1 MSTHPD
7 TQQPLKARGV
17 SVALDGRPV
26 LRQVDL
32 DVSAGEFVALLGANG
47 SGKSTFVRAAT
58 GLIPM
63 SGGTVELFG
72 TPLDRFRDRH
82 RIGYVP
88 QRSRAVAGVPATV
101 HEVVMS
107 GRLAHRRLFG
117 WSTKADAAAVDAA
130 ISRVGLP
137 DRTRSSLSELSGGQQ
152 QRVLI
157 ARALASE
164 AELLVM
170 DEPTA
175 GVDHDNQESLADLL
189 AGLVAEGTSILLVA
203 HELGPLRPLIH
214 RAVVLE
220 GGTVSYDGPVDA
232 IRDPEHVHVHVHSGQ
247 PERADGFKGNPV
259 GGGKDV

>member
-1 MSTHPD
+1 MSTD
-7 TQQPLKARGV
+7 STQPLKARGV

-58 GLIPM
+58 GLVPM
-63 SGGTVELFG
+63 SSGTVELFG
-72 TPLDRFRDRH
+72 TPLDRFHDRH
-82 RIGYVP
+82 RLGYVP

-137 DRTRSSLSELSGGQQ
+137 DRHRSSLSELSGGQQ

-157 ARALASE
+157 ARALASQ
-164 AELLVM
+164 AELLIM

-175 GVDHDNQESLADLL
+175 GVDHDNQESLAELL
-189 AGLVAEGTSILLVA
+189 GGLVHEGTSVLLVA
-203 HELGPLRPLIH
+203 HELGPLRPLID
-214 RAVVLE
+214 RAIVLHAGEVAYE
-220 GGTVSYDGPVDA
+220 GPCEGLVGEDHA
-232 IRDPEHVHVHVHSGQ
+232 HVHAHTGQ
-247 PERADGFKGNPV
+247 PPIPEGLTGEGVWR
-259 GGGKDV
+259 